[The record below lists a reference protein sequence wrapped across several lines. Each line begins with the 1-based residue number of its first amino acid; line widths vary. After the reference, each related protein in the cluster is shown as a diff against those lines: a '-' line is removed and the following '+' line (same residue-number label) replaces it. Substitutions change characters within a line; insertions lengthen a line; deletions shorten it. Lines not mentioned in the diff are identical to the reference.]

1 MSVFKRGKY
10 WVVQFNYNRKTYTK
24 SSRSTRKRDALELE
38 RQMRQQLVEKQ
49 VLGHREHIRLF
60 QACDELLATSKES
73 GAYSSLVTATN
84 RIKAYFDDVVL
95 DEMTNRDLL
104 RWVEFERKRGIK
116 DITIRLW
123 AWQFNKIC
131 RNAKRLGYYTPE
143 YEWGEW
149 HVKDKPIRYLT
160 EAEEHKIL
168 RELDPSGIS
177 DANHKRSRQ
186 AARDIFI
193 VMIDAGF
200 RINEASTLK
209 WADIDF
215 DTGVIYLYRSKV
227 SNEDFIPMT
236 KRLRITLENR
246 RKSVDGEY
254 VFPGRFGGH
263 KTIRNNRALEAAFD
277 RAGLA
282 DISSHNLRKT
292 FATRLLSRGA
302 AITDV
307 QHLLGHSSVKTTERA
322 YAAFVR
328 NERFKQTIDLLDEP
342 TKPELTVVK

>member
-10 WVVQFNYNRKTYTK
+10 WVVQFNYNCKTYTK
-24 SSRSTRKRDALELE
+24 SSKSTRKRDALELE
-38 RQMRQQLVEKQ
+38 RQMRQQLVETQ
-49 VLGHREHIRLF
+49 VLGHREHIKLH
-60 QACDELLATSKES
+60 QACDELLAVSKES
-73 GAYSSLVTATN
+73 GAYKTLVTATN
-84 RIKAYFDDVVL
+84 RFKAYFDNIAL
-95 DEMTNRDLL
+95 DGITNRDLL
-104 RWVEFERKRGIK
+104 RWVEFERKRGIQ
-116 DITIRLW
+116 DVTIRLW
-123 AWQFNKIC
+123 TRQFNKVC

-143 YEWGEW
+143 YEWGDW
-149 HVKDKPIRYLT
+149 NIKDKPIRYLT
-160 EAEEHKIL
+160 DIEEQKIL
-168 RELDPSGIS
+168 RELDPSGIKS
-177 DANHKRSRQ
+177 ATFRRSRQ
-186 AARDIFI
+186 AARDIFV

-209 WADIDF
+209 WSDIDF
-215 DTGVIYLYRSKV
+215 DNSVIYLYRTKV

-236 KRLRITLENR
+236 NRLRVTLENR
-246 RKSVDGEY
+246 RKAVDGEY

-263 KTIRNNRALEAAFD
+263 KTINNNRALEAAID

-282 DISSHNLRKT
+282 DVTSHNLRKT
-292 FATRLLSRGA
+292 FAARLLSRGA

>member
-1 MSVFKRGKY
+1 MSVYKRGKY
-10 WVVQFNYNRKTYTK
+10 WVVQFNYNNKTYTK

-38 RQMRQQLVEKQ
+38 RQMRQQLIDTQ
-49 VLGHREHIRLF
+49 VLGHREHIKLY
-60 QACDELLATSKES
+60 QACDELLAVSKES
-73 GAYSSLVTATN
+73 GAYGSLVTATN
-84 RIKAYFDDVVL
+84 RFKDHFDDISL
-95 DEMTNRDLL
+95 DEITNRQLL
-104 RWVEFERKRGIK
+104 RWVEAERKRGIK

-149 HVKDKPIRYLT
+149 NIKDKPIRYLND
-160 EAEEHKIL
+160 AEEQKIL
-168 RELDPSGIS
+168 QELDPNRVT
-177 DANHKRSRQ
+177 DANHKRARQ

-209 WADIDF
+209 WSEIDF
-215 DTGVIYLYRSKV
+215 YNGVIYLYRSKV
-227 SNEDFIPMT
+227 SNDDFIPMT
-236 KRLRITLENR
+236 QRLRGTLENR
-246 RKSVDGEY
+246 RKTVEGEY

-263 KTIRNNRALEAAFD
+263 KTIRNNKALEAAFD
-277 RAGLA
+277 RAGLD

-328 NERFKQTIDLLDEP
+328 NERYKQTVDLLNEP
-342 TKPELTVVK
+342 QKPELKVVS